1 MVDDVRNVL
10 IKAVLVDVVDVLI
23 EVRNSQV
30 ELVRNHGSSFQN
42 VDEQMSNR
50 ELKRESAHHV
60 VVSDD
65 HKHYADVDVCEGVAK
80 DGQDDVDH
88 VAYFV

>member
-1 MVDDVRNVL
+1 M
-10 IKAVLVDVVDVLI
+10 
-23 EVRNSQV
+23 EP
-30 ELVRNHGSSFQN
+30 VRNHVSSFQDG
-42 VDEQMSNR
+42 DEQMSNR

-60 VVSDD
+60 VVSND
-65 HKHYADVDVCEGVAK
+65 HKHYADVDVCEGIAK